1 MKIVVQFAERKKNL
15 EVPEKSKV
23 IDVINKVNVNP
34 ETVIVR
40 RGKDVLLETDNVRK
54 NDEIELIRIISGG

>member
-1 MKIVVQFAERKKNL
+1 MKVVVQLGGKRRNV

-23 IDVINKVNVNP
+23 IDVVREVKVNP

-40 RGKDVLLETDNVRK
+40 RRDDILLETDIVSKSDRL
-54 NDEIELIRIISGG
+54 EFIRIISGG

>member
-1 MKIVVQFAERKKNL
+1 MKVFVRLMDRKKRV
-15 EVPEKSKV
+15 EVPERSKV
-23 IDVINKVNVNP
+23 RDVIKRAKVNP

-40 RGKDVLLETDNVRK
+40 RGEDILLETDSVRK

>member
-1 MKIVVQFAERKKNL
+1 MKVVVQLGNKKRNV

-23 IDVINKVNVNP
+23 RDVIREVKVNP

-40 RGKDVLLETDNVRK
+40 RGDDILLETDIVSKSDRL
-54 NDEIELIRIISGG
+54 EFIRIISGG

>member
-1 MKIVVQFAERKKNL
+1 MKVVVQFAEKKKNV

-23 IDVINKVNVNP
+23 IDVIRETEVNP

-40 RGKDVLLETDNVRK
+40 RGEDVLLETDTVRK
-54 NDEIELIRIISGG
+54 SDVLEFIRIISGG

>member
-1 MKIVVQFAERKKNL
+1 MRVVVHHMEKNRSI

-23 IDVINKVNVNP
+23 IDVIRKANVNP

-40 RGKDVLLETDNVRK
+40 RGEEILLEDDVLRK
-54 NDEIELIRIISGG
+54 NDKLEMIRIISGG

>member
-1 MKIVVQFAERKKNL
+1 MKVVVQLGKKRRSI

-23 IDVINKVNVNP
+23 GDVIKDVKVNP

-40 RGKDVLLETDNVRK
+40 RGKDILLEEDVVKRN
-54 NDEIELIRIISGG
+54 ESLEFIRIISGG

>member
-1 MKIVVQFAERKKNL
+1 MKIVVQFAERKKNV

-23 IDVINKVNVNP
+23 IDVIKKSKVNP

-40 RGKDVLLETDNVRK
+40 RGDEILLEEDLVKK
-54 NDEIELIRIISGG
+54 NDSIELIRIISGG

>member
-1 MKIVVQFAERKKNL
+1 MKVAVQLGNKRRNV

-23 IDVINKVNVNP
+23 RDVIREVKVNP

-40 RGKDVLLETDNVRK
+40 RGDDILLETDIVSKSDRL
-54 NDEIELIRIISGG
+54 EFIRIISGG

>member
-1 MKIVVQFAERKKNL
+1 MRVIVHRAEKKRSI

-23 IDVINKVNVNP
+23 LDVLRKIEVNP

-40 RGKDVLLETDNVRK
+40 RGEDILLEDDVLRK
-54 NDEIELIRIISGG
+54 NDSLELIRIISGG